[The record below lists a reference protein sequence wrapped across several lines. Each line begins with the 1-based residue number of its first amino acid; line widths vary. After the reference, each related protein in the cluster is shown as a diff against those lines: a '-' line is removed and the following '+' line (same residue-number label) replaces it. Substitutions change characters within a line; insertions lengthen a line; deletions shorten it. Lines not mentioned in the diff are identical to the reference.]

1 MGNKTIKTTKIARL
15 TKMGTTLAKATGK
28 FFVKKTFDRT
38 VKEARDLK
46 VKIDVAKDIVQ
57 SMGELKGA
65 FMKMGQMLSISDD
78 LILPPEISE
87 LFKELQKDAPPM
99 PRSDLDK
106 VFLNSFG
113 KIPEGLFKSFDR
125 TPLAAASIGQVHKAV
140 LPSGEKVA
148 VKVQYPNILKATQ
161 NDFKNIDQIKKFF
174 SLIFP
179 GVVDVTNLV
188 TEMKRSLLQ
197 ECDYVKERSE
207 MASFKSSF
215 AKDFPNIHVPET
227 FEAFCSESILTM
239 EFLEGDDFEES
250 LKYSQEERDFLGQL
264 LFDSYIYSLFK
275 KRRIHSDPQNGN
287 YFFSKNNIK
296 LLDYGSTREFPAD
309 FVKRYAAILL
319 AMEEDD
325 FALYKKV
332 IIDLGV
338 FIKTDSEEL
347 FQRHFELIKE
357 TYNPYTLEGSYPLL
371 EVNPFLKVKDFI
383 KTVDLKKRKFPR
395 EEFFLLDRSTLGLFL
410 KLRRWGSRVNWVRA
424 MKKYRGPLDEEIRRN
439 GID

>member
-1 MGNKTIKTTKIARL
+1 MANKTIKTTKIGRL

-38 VKEARDLK
+38 LKEARDLK
-46 VKIDVAKDIVQ
+46 VKIEVAKDIVQ

-78 LILPPEISE
+78 LLLPPEISE

-113 KIPEGLFKSFDR
+113 KIPEGIFKSFDR
-125 TPLAAASIGQVHKAV
+125 KPLAAASIGQVHKAV
-140 LPSGEKVA
+140 LPSGEEVA

-179 GVVDVTNLV
+179 DVVDVTNLV
-188 TEMKRSLLQ
+188 VEMKRSLLQ
-197 ECDYVKERSE
+197 ECDYVKERNE
-207 MASFKSSF
+207 MSVFKSSF
-215 AKDFPNIHVPET
+215 DKDFPNIHVPKTFET
-227 FEAFCSESILTM
+227 FCSNSILTM
-239 EFLEGDDFEES
+239 EFLKGDDFEAS

-275 KRRIHSDPQNGN
+275 KRKIHSDPQNGN
-287 YFFSKNNIK
+287 YFFSRNSIK
-296 LLDYGSTREFPAD
+296 LLDYGSTRDFSES

-325 FALYKKV
+325 YPLYKKV

-338 FIKTDSEEL
+338 FVKTDPEDL
-347 FQRHFELIKE
+347 FKRHFGLIKE
-357 TYNPYTLEGSYPLL
+357 TYNPYTKEGSYQLS

-410 KLRRWGSRVNWVRA
+410 KLRRWGSRVNWVSA

-439 GID
+439 GFD